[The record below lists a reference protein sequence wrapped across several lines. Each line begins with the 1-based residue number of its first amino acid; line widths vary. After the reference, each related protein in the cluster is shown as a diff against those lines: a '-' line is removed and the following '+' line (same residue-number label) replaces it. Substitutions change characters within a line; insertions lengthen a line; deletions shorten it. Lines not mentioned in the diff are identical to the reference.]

1 LGWPGVYACVM
12 STRARIAVYGSSV
25 GLVLVG
31 GVCAALVGGM
41 AGELIA
47 MAMIGSGLVILTGL
61 VFMEVGLS
69 EDRDRARED
78 RGRAR
83 EDRDR
88 EREDRDRER
97 EDRDRERPDPD
108 RELASRRGSPAPSP
122 RRRLEP
128 GRPPRVRGHRHER

>member
-1 LGWPGVYACVM
+1 M

-97 EDRDRERPDPD
+97 PDPD